1 MRKSILFL
9 SLLASVMFF
18 MGCKKEKVK
27 GCTDKEAE
35 NYNAL
40 AEESDGSCTYA
51 RTKFIGSFE
60 GNIKCGF
67 PLNTDSEFKLDISE
81 DLSSKSKVEIQFKE
95 TAIQLPIL
103 KGSISGSSI
112 QILKDTIKDVELAS
126 LPGIKLDL
134 VVSGSGE
141 MTEDKTKI
149 DGVLNVSNIPD
160 SGQQPIVSSCN
171 FDAVKK

>member
-1 MRKSILFL
+1 MKKSFLFL
-9 SLLASVMFF
+9 ALLVSGMFI
-18 MGCKKEKVK
+18 MSCEKEKVK

-51 RTKFIGSFE
+51 RTKFIGSFA
-60 GNIKCGF
+60 GNIMCGF
-67 PLNTDSEFKLDISE
+67 PLNTDSEFQLDISE
-81 DLSSKSKVEIQFKE
+81 GLSSKSEVEIQFKE

-103 KGSISGSSI
+103 KGSISGDSI
-112 QILKDTIKDVELAS
+112 TINQDTIKDVELES
-126 LPGIKLDL
+126 LPGVKLDL

-141 MTEDKTKI
+141 MVENDTKI
-149 DGVLNVSNIPD
+149 NGTLNVSNIPD
-160 SGQQPIVSSCN
+160 PGQQPIVSSCN